1 MFEKYY
7 QAFDTVFYHQIK
19 HLEVRQKYSAWRRIF
34 NLLGVSSGDETLRLM
49 LDILLQDMFLLF
61 FCRSKTGLECTICFF
76 SKVERHPFL

>member
-7 QAFDTVFYHQIK
+7 QAFDTVFYHEIK

-49 LDILLQDMFLLF
+49 LCKPPKLF
-61 FCRSKTGLECTICFF
+61 NK
-76 SKVERHPFL
+76 

>member
-49 LDILLQDMFLLF
+49 LDILLQDMLLLF
-61 FCRSKTGLECTICFF
+61 FCRSETGLECTICFF

>member
-49 LDILLQDMFLLF
+49 LDILLQDMLLLF
-61 FCRSKTGLECTICFF
+61 FCRSETGL
-76 SKVERHPFL
+76 